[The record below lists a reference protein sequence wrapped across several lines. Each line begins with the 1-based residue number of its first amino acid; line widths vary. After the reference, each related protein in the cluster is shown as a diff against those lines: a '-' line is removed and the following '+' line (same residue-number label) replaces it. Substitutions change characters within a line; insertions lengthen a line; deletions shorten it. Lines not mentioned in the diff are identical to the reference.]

1 MLAGDPLGKVDK
13 VEDEDDEP
21 TDLINYD
28 DVNDAAD
35 DWQSVSEFNHFT
47 EQVEQKKIKANQKPK
62 TVLPKK
68 KKAKGKS
75 KE

>member
-1 MLAGDPLGKVDK
+1 MGKVDK
-13 VEDEDDEP
+13 KEDDEDEEP

-35 DWQSVSEFNHFT
+35 DWQSVSEFNHYT
-47 EQVEQKKIKANQKPK
+47 EKVEQKKIKASDLKNHPPAA
-62 TVLPKK
+62 PKK
-68 KKAKGKS
+68 KKQNGKS